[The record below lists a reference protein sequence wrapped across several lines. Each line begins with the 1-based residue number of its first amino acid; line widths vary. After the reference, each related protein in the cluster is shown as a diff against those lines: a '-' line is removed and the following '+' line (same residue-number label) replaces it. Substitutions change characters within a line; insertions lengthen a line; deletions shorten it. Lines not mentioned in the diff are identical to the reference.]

1 MLSALVGLSLRY
13 RWVVLALSLLLL
25 GWGAYGTKTAKYD
38 VFPDFVPPQV
48 TIQAEAPGFTP
59 EQVELLVT
67 RPIEAVVNGVGNMAS
82 MRSES
87 IQGLSVVTVV
97 FVEGSN
103 IQSSRQMLAE
113 RLGEVA
119 GRLPNGVHA
128 PTVSPLTSATM
139 DLLKVGLV
147 SKGEGALTPLELR
160 TFADTVVRPRLLAVP
175 GVAHCIVFGGD
186 TKELQILIHPEK
198 MQALGLSLAEVSQAV
213 KGANNLV
220 GAGFVE
226 THTQRIAVQTGTGR
240 ITPAE
245 LAQVTVNTPTGQ
257 PVKLGDLADITY
269 GAAPKFGDAL
279 IMGEPGVLLS
289 LSSQY
294 GANTLEVTHQ
304 VEEALE
310 ALAPAL
316 QSNHIKSYNALHR
329 PASFIET
336 SLANIQSSLLLGA
349 ILVAV
354 ILLLFIG
361 NLRIALIS
369 LTAIPLSLLTAVATL
384 SAWGVTINT
393 LTLGG
398 LAIAI
403 GEVVDD
409 AIIDAENIFR
419 RLRENRASAS
429 PRPLT
434 QVILEASLEVRGA
447 VVYATFLV
455 ALVFLPILTLSGIQG
470 KFFGPLALSYIF
482 ATMASLGVAVV
493 LTPVLCLILLGKSA
507 ATEAAPKESRLKQVY
522 LRLVQRCIDKP
533 KTSLAGVAVLCIGA
547 YWLMP
552 ASTGEILPSFREGHY
567 VIQLNTA
574 AGSSLAEMKRL
585 GQKLSQEFLAIPE
598 VATVEQQIGR
608 ATQGEDT
615 FGPNRCE
622 FHIELKPGADAEQA
636 AIGLHAALARHP
648 GTEAEVLTFLG
659 DRISETLTGEDAP
672 FVINLFGDS
681 LATLDAKALEVKKV
695 LEGMKAP
702 AASEIKIKAAPAE
715 PRLLVQPRLD
725 RLAALGLKVQDL
737 NDVILAALQGD
748 AVAQS
753 LEDGQS
759 IDLSVHL
766 GQGLIAPE
774 ELGNLPLRTARGAM
788 VPLRE
793 VATIQLGEGR
803 NAVLHEG
810 ARRRQTI
817 TCAPKDDHALAEF
830 SAIAEKTI
838 REKVS
843 LPAGTYFEFS
853 GDAKASHDAQHELIL
868 HSVVAGLGVI
878 LLLFIVTGHWRNTA
892 LILANLPF
900 ALAGGALSLA
910 LGQYYGKASGL
921 SLGALVG
928 FVTLFGITTRNS
940 VMLLSHYQNLI
951 EKEGR
956 EWNALTAMQGAADR
970 LIPILMTAL
979 VTGIGLL
986 PLAWGSGETGREIE
1000 GPMAIVILGGLLT
1013 STLLN
1018 LLILPGIALN
1028 FGHFATTKNADK

>member
-13 RWVVLALSLLLL
+13 RWVVLGLSLLLL
-25 GWGAYGTKTAKYD
+25 GWGAYGAKNAKYD

-67 RPIEAVVNGVGNMAS
+67 RPIEAAVNGVGNMDS

-113 RLGEVA
+113 RLGELA
-119 GRLPNGVHA
+119 GRLPNGVRA

-147 SKGEGALTPLELR
+147 SKGPGALTPFELR
-160 TFADTVVRPRLLAVP
+160 AFADTVIRPRLLAVP
-175 GVAHCIVFGGD
+175 GVARCIVFGGE
-186 TKELQILIHPEK
+186 TKELQILVHPEK
-198 MQALGLSLAEVSQAV
+198 LQALGLSLSDVSQAV
-213 KGANNLV
+213 KNANSLIGV
-220 GAGFVE
+220 GFVD
-226 THTQRIAVQTGTGR
+226 TRSQRIAVQMGTGL

-257 PVKLGDLADITY
+257 PVPLGSLADITY

-279 IMGEPGVLLS
+279 VMGEPGIILS

-294 GANTLEVTHQ
+294 GANTLEVTHE

-310 ALAPAL
+310 ALAPTFAA
-316 QSNHIKSYNALHR
+316 NHVTSYNALHR

-336 SLANIQSSLLLGA
+336 SLANIRSSLFLGA

-354 ILLLFIG
+354 ILLLFVG

-409 AIIDAENIFR
+409 AIIDAENIIR
-419 RLRENRASAS
+419 RLRENHASAS
-429 PRPLT
+429 PRSVT
-434 QVILEASLEVRGA
+434 QVILDASLEVRSA

-493 LTPVLCLILLGKSA
+493 LTPVLCLILLGKGQ
-507 ATEAAPKESRLKQVY
+507 ATERAPKESRLKQVY
-522 LRLVQRCIDKP
+522 LRLVGLLIDKP
-533 KTSLAGVAVLCIGA
+533 KASLAGVAILCLGA

-552 ASTGEILPSFREGHY
+552 ASTGEILPGFREGHY
-567 VIQLNTA
+567 VVQLNTT
-574 AGSSLAEMKRL
+574 AGSSLAEMTRL
-585 GQKLSQEFLAIPE
+585 GQKLSQEFLAVPE

-622 FHIELKPGADAEQA
+622 FHIELKPGADAEEA
-636 AIGLHAALARHP
+636 AAGIHAALARHP

-659 DRISETLTGEDAP
+659 DRISETLTGETAP
-672 FVINLFGDS
+672 FVVNIFGES
-681 LATLDAKALEVKKV
+681 LATLDAKAMEVKKV

-702 AASEIKIKAAPAE
+702 AASQIKIKAAPSE

-725 RLAALGLKVQDL
+725 RLAALGLKVQDI
-737 NDVILAALQGD
+737 NDVLLAALQGN

-766 GQGLIAPE
+766 GHGLVAPE
-774 ELGNLPLRTARGAM
+774 ELGDLPLRTARGAM

-793 VATIQLGEGR
+793 VATIRLGEGR

-810 ARRRQTI
+810 ARRRQTV
-817 TCAPKDDHALAEF
+817 TCAPKDERALAEF
-830 SAIAEKTI
+830 SDVAEKTL
-838 REKVS
+838 REKVI

-853 GDAKASHDAQHELIL
+853 GDAKASHAAQDELIL
-868 HSVVAGLGVI
+868 HSLVAGFGVV

-910 LGQYYGKASGL
+910 FGQYCGKASGL

-940 VMLLSHYQNLI
+940 VMLLSHYQNLV

-956 EWNALTAMQGAADR
+956 DWNALTAIQGAADR
-970 LIPILMTAL
+970 LLPILMTAL

-986 PLAWGSGETGREIE
+986 PLAWGSGEAGREIE

-1018 LLILPGIALN
+1018 LLVLPALALN
-1028 FGHFATTKNADK
+1028 FGHFAKHKNTDK